1 MKQTHAALNLISN
14 EIVMTKGSGKFILFA
29 AISNIPIIGFIPY
42 LTQAFTILF
51 LTFFLKHM
59 IIDETKIKE
68 AKKSN
73 NVQYTMQPWGKL
85 LIYGTMAFQIIWIP
99 YVMQLV
105 TLVALG
111 IIYANFTKYKQ

>member
-1 MKQTHAALNLISN
+1 MKFTHAAMRTISN

-29 AISNIPIIGFIPY
+29 AIFNIPIIGFVPY

-51 LTFFLKHM
+51 LSFFLKHM
-59 IIDETKIKE
+59 ITDEKEIKN
-68 AKKSN
+68 AITQK
-73 NVQYTMQPWGKL
+73 NVQYTMKSSGKW

-99 YVMQLV
+99 FVMQLV

-111 IIYANFTKYKQ
+111 IIYANFTKYND